1 MTDARTVIASLR
13 RSHERLRALVGSL
26 DAQAVRGPS
35 YDDEWTIAQVLSHLG
50 SGAEI
55 GRLVLDAAVAGQ
67 DAPGQDAFVAV
78 WDTWNARTPDAQAA
92 DVLPADLALVE
103 AYEAL
108 DDTQLAGLRV
118 ALGPMSLDAA
128 GVVRLR
134 LSEHAV
140 HTWDVAVM
148 LDPAATVEATAVD
161 LLIDGLGMIAGFAGK
176 PTDPTRIHVT
186 TTDPDREI
194 ALDLGDAV
202 HLGPWDGAERPAR
215 LSLPAEAF
223 VRLVYGRL
231 DPAHTPPLAADG
243 VDVDLLRVAFPG
255 F

>member
-1 MTDARTVIASLR
+1 MTDGRTAIASLR
-13 RSHERLRALVGSL
+13 RSHERLRALVEPL
-26 DAQAVRGPS
+26 DAEAVRGPS
-35 YDDEWTIAQVLSHLG
+35 YDDDWTIAQVLSHLG
-50 SGAEI
+50 SGAQI
-55 GRLVLDAAVAGQ
+55 GRAVLDAAVAGR
-67 DAPGQDAFVAV
+67 DAPGQEQFVTV
-78 WDTWNARTPDAQAA
+78 WDTWNAKTPDAQAT
-92 DVLPADLALVE
+92 DVLPADQALVE

-108 DDTQLAGLRV
+108 DDAQLAGLRV

-148 LDPAATVEATAVD
+148 LDPAATVDAAAVD

-176 PTDPTRIHVT
+176 PTGPARIHIT
-186 TTDPDREI
+186 TTAPDREI

-202 HLGPWDGAERPAR
+202 NLGPWDGESRPAR
-215 LSLPAEAF
+215 LRLPAEAF
-223 VRLVYGRL
+223 LRLVYGRL
-231 DPAHTPPLAADG
+231 DPAHTPPLEADG
-243 VDVDLLRVAFPG
+243 VDVDALRAAFPG

>member
-1 MTDARTVIASLR
+1 LTDARTAIAALR
-13 RSHERLRALVGSL
+13 RSHERLRALAGPL

-55 GRLVLDAAVAGQ
+55 SRLVLDAAVTGQ
-67 DAPGQDAFVAV
+67 EAPGQDRFVAV
-78 WDTWNARTPDAQAA
+78 WDTWNAKTPDAQAA

-108 DDTQLAGLRV
+108 DEAQLAGLRV

-140 HTWDVAVM
+140 HTWDVGVM
-148 LDPAATVEATAVD
+148 SDPAATVDPVAVD
-161 LLIDGLGMIAGFAGK
+161 LLIDGLGLIAGFAGK
-176 PTDPTRIHVT
+176 PTSPARIHVT

-202 HLGPWDGAERPAR
+202 QVGPWDGQPRPAR
-215 LSLPAEAF
+215 LRLPAEAF
-223 VRLVYGRL
+223 LRLVYGRL
-231 DPAHTPPLAADG
+231 DPAHTPPVEADG
-243 VDVDLLRVAFPG
+243 VDLDLLRAAFPG

>member
-1 MTDARTVIASLR
+1 MTDARTAIASLR
-13 RSHERLRALVGSL
+13 RSHERLRALVEPL

-35 YDDEWTIAQVLSHLG
+35 YAAEWTIAQVLSHIG

-55 GRLVLDAAVAGQ
+55 SRLVLDAAVAGQ
-67 DAPGQDAFVAV
+67 DPPGQDRFVAV
-78 WDTWNARTPDAQAA
+78 WDTWNAKTPDAQAA
-92 DVLPADLALVE
+92 DALPADLALVQ

-148 LDPAATVEATAVD
+148 LDPTATVDEVAVD
-161 LLIDGLGMIAGFAGK
+161 QLIDGLGMIAGFAGK
-176 PTDPTRIHVT
+176 PTSPARIHVT
-186 TTDPDREI
+186 TTAPDREI
-194 ALDLGDAV
+194 SLDLGDAV
-202 HLGPWDGAERPAR
+202 NLGPWDGEARPAR
-215 LSLPAEAF
+215 LRLPAEAF
-223 VRLVYGRL
+223 LRLVYGRL
-231 DPAHTPPLAADG
+231 DPAHTPSLEADG
-243 VDVDLLRVAFPG
+243 VDVDTLRAAFPG